1 MADINWLGVIIR
13 FAHIFGAIIAVGGA
27 IFAAF
32 VVFPAAHVVPEES
45 RAHFNEMI
53 RKGFARLV
61 MIAITLLLVTGFYNY
76 LVVELPLHKGQAI
89 YNATMGVKILLAF
102 AVFFFASALTGKS
115 AAFEG
120 LRKKR
125 KRWLTLNIL
134 FALAVVALGAFLR
147 AVPDIAKSMN

>member
-1 MADINWLGVIIR
+1 LADINWLGVIIR
-13 FAHIFGAIIAVGGA
+13 FSHIFGAIIAVGGA

-134 FALAVVALGAFLR
+134 LALAVVVLGAFLR